1 MATGGPVAGTRYG
14 KVTIALHWVMLL
26 LLAAVFAT
34 IEMRVLFERG
44 SETREFV
51 KALHFMLGL
60 SVLAFVALRIA
71 ARVSGGTP
79 PISPRPP
86 VWQTTLAHWM
96 HVALYAFMIGMP
108 IAGWLILSAA
118 GEPVPFFGLELP
130 PLVSPDEA
138 LAEQVEEIHETVGE
152 AGYYLI
158 GLHAAAALFHHYVMR
173 DDTLARMLPGR
184 G

>member
-1 MATGGPVAGTRYG
+1 MTTNGSVTTTRYG
-14 KVTIALHWVMLL
+14 KATIALHWVMLL

-51 KALHFMLGL
+51 KSLHFMLGL

-79 PISPRPP
+79 PIAPRPP
-86 VWQTTLAHWM
+86 VWQTAAAHAV
-96 HVALYAFMIGMP
+96 HAALYLFMIGMP
-108 IAGWLILSAA
+108 IAGWLILSAE
-118 GEPVPFFGLELP
+118 GEPIPFFGLELP
-130 PLVSPDEA
+130 PLVAPSEA
-138 LAEQVEEIHETVGE
+138 LAEQVEEIHETAGE
-152 AGYYLI
+152 VGYYLI

-173 DDTLARMLPGR
+173 DNTLLRMLPGR